1 MSRLKVLIAESEN
14 FSEEAVEVLRTASSV
29 CLYMGDERQGLINVI
44 GDYDIVFTRLRYMFD
59 AELFDA
65 AKKIKFLVSP
75 TTGLDHIHRE
85 EAQRRGVEILS
96 LQGQIEL
103 LRNVTATAEHTWAL
117 LLALTRRLPEA
128 IKHVSSGGWDR
139 NALRGTELREKTIGI
154 VGLGRLGSMVARYA
168 VAFGMKVKYFDP
180 FDPMVEFR
188 GLERCSTLAE
198 LVSTSDIITLHLPL
212 NDETKHLFNGELFKK
227 FKRGS
232 VLINT
237 SRGAIVDTDSLID
250 SLEDGSLSAAALDVI
265 DGELNGGDV
274 LPERV
279 RNYLACHDNLLIT
292 PHIGGATL
300 ESMTKTE
307 VFMAE
312 MVLQKIQEREN

>member
-1 MSRLKVLIAESEN
+1 
-14 FSEEAVEVLRTASSV
+14 
-29 CLYMGDERQGLINVI
+29 
-44 GDYDIVFTRLRYMFD
+44 
-59 AELFDA
+59 
-65 AKKIKFLVSP
+65 
-75 TTGLDHIHRE
+75 
-85 EAQRRGVEILS
+85 VEILS